1 MHKPLSLGPFTYSHK
16 GEACMY
22 SLCLVSSQPPGLVTS
37 PPPQLPGV
45 TPARVASQECSRGT
59 RRSQGDHLRLLHQF
73 HGSIACRT
81 ESRPG
86 FSPRGQSVD
95 GSWGRAPRKEGCWA
109 RGGLGL
115 QNYPSGLLTQ
125 ERGRGCLVG
134 RTALLICW
142 VMFTGEL
149 EKASLKWKAQNWFVK
164 RGPSQQRSVH
174 GDFMISLQE
183 PYFRAQ
189 LSCYLASFYILDSL
203 EEQHSEALINSAHTV
218 DFTTVAF
225 NRGCVGR
232 E

>member
-1 MHKPLSLGPFTYSHK
+1 MRISSLFSLWAPFLMHKPLSLGPFTYSHK

-37 PPPQLPGV
+37 VPAQLPGV

-109 RGGLGL
+109 RWGLRAAELPKWLAHTGARTGL
-115 QNYPSGLLTQ
+115 P
-125 ERGRGCLVG
+125 RGEDSSAYML
-134 RTALLICW
+134 
-142 VMFTGEL
+142 
-149 EKASLKWKAQNWFVK
+149 
-164 RGPSQQRSVH
+164 
-174 GDFMISLQE
+174 GDV
-183 PYFRAQ
+183 
-189 LSCYLASFYILDSL
+189 SL
-203 EEQHSEALINSAHTV
+203 ENLKKL
-218 DFTTVAF
+218 
-225 NRGCVGR
+225 R
-232 E
+232 